1 MGYIG
6 SQRVGHNPRLMQPIS
21 MVQKQPEGALNVHPF
36 DPIHDVVPSDSITLL
51 LDSSKKRTKACL
63 SLNL

>member
-1 MGYIG
+1 
-6 SQRVGHNPRLMQPIS
+6 
-21 MVQKQPEGALNVHPF
+21 MVQKQPEGALKVPPF
-36 DPIHDVVPSDSITLL
+36 DPIHDVVPPDSITLL